1 MINISNKQEV
11 FHYEKENIYTNT
23 HGGIDHDE
31 HHNFCD

>member
-23 HGGIDHDE
+23 HGGIDPR
-31 HHNFCD
+31 